1 MFSQSI
7 QQKKDKNLNKLW
19 NKQKY
24 CFWVQKGLSSTRRKL
39 IAQDAAF
46 QCSESCEIPLG
57 YPYAPPTSEQ
67 QLTLKDAQ
75 FLFWSKY
82 FSSRE
87 LRHIKSRNPLFLVQG
102 LGRGRPRSS
111 KVKSDHRATQ
121 NEVYYNP
128 CSIHVMRGSRKAS
141 CDGKA
146 NKKQRVSSYAQTGRQ
161 KSMNLFIFFLES
173 YLYSRF
179 KPSIEP
185 QSG

>member
-1 MFSQSI
+1 MGPKRIVINQAQTHCPGCSIPMFRVVWDTTRLSI
-7 QQKKDKNLNKLW
+7 
-19 NKQKY
+19 
-24 CFWVQKGLSSTRRKL
+24 R
-39 IAQDAAF
+39 
-46 QCSESCEIPLG
+46 
-57 YPYAPPTSEQ
+57 PPTSEQ

-111 KVKSDHRATQ
+111 KVKSDHRVTQ

-128 CSIHVMRGSRKAS
+128 CSIHVMRGSRRHLAMAKP
-141 CDGKA
+141 
-146 NKKQRVSSYAQTGRQ
+146 Q
-161 KSMNLFIFFLES
+161 KTKGVILRSDTLFIFFLES
-173 YLYSRF
+173 YLYSRS
-179 KPSIEP
+179 KPSIDL